1 MKMQHSKQSEKK
13 ACPHLGE
20 TYQPFSDSNIE
31 NPYPF
36 YARARNEEPLFY
48 SPILDAYVV
57 TRYDDIATILKDSV
71 KFSSAD
77 ALRPVVE
84 YTPEVIEV
92 LSQGYPLVPQ
102 INNSDGDNHKRFR
115 IPFKKAFALE
125 RISAME
131 DSIRAISNRLVDDFI
146 NDNNADIISQFA
158 YPLPL
163 EVILTMY
170 GVSLERMAD
179 VKLWCDEMIALTSS
193 ELTPER
199 QKDCAQSFVNMQHT
213 IASLIKKRQNQ
224 PGKDLISEI
233 INYDLNMNELV
244 MVLVGTILAGHET
257 TTNLIGNSLKFLLS
271 KQQLWQNLC
280 QDPSVIPNFLEEVL
294 RYDSPI
300 QSVIRT
306 TTQEVSL
313 AGVRLPKGTRLFVMA
328 GSGNR
333 DETEY
338 SDAQNFEARR
348 FQQAHINHLAFGH
361 GPHYC
366 VGAYLARLEARI
378 ALEILSRRLPS
389 LRLNPNKTQVHT
401 PTMHVRGFKQLYV
414 EWNIT

>member
-1 MKMQHSKQSEKK
+1 M
-13 ACPHLGE
+13 L
-20 TYQPFSDSNIE
+20 I
-31 NPYPF
+31 
-36 YARARNEEPLFY
+36 
-48 SPILDAYVV
+48 
-57 TRYDDIATILKDSV
+57 
-71 KFSSAD
+71 SSAD
-77 ALRPVVE
+77 TLRPVVD

-115 IPFKKAFALE
+115 IPFTKAFAPE

-131 DSIRAISNRLVDDFI
+131 DSIRAIANKLVDDFV
-146 NDNNADIISQFA
+146 NDNHADIISQFA

-163 EVILTMY
+163 EIILTMY
-170 GVSLERMAD
+170 GVPLESMAD
-179 VKLWCDEMIALTSS
+179 MKLWCDEMIALTSS
-193 ELTPER
+193 KLTPER
-199 QKDCAQSFVNMQHT
+199 QKECAQSFVNMQHT
-213 IASLIKKRQNQ
+213 IASLIEKRQNKS
-224 PGKDLISEI
+224 GKDLISEI

-257 TTNLIGNSLKFLLS
+257 TTNLIGNSLKIMLS

-280 QDPSVIPNFLEEVL
+280 EDPSLIPNFLEEVL
-294 RYDSPI
+294 RYDAPI

-306 TTQEVSL
+306 TTEEVSL
-313 AGVRLPKGTRLFVMA
+313 AGVRLPKGTSLFVMA

-338 SDAQNFEARR
+338 SDAQNFEAER

-366 VGAYLARLEARI
+366 IGASLARLEARI
-378 ALEILSRRLPS
+378 ALEVLSQRLPS
-389 LRLNPNKTQVHT
+389 LRLTPNKSHFHI
-401 PTMHVRGFKQLYV
+401 PTMHVRGFKQLDM
-414 EWNIT
+414 EWDMA